1 MSESLPAWRLTEAE
15 IKEETEKWEK
25 YWFQRSKTGYP
36 IETVKAGLVLRAA
49 RKARRVTAEELLDY
63 IIVQIPMAYSIK
75 SELAVR
81 CKKWIDKECP
91 QDPQSSSGSQSS
103 ERPQSL

>member
-1 MSESLPAWRLTEAE
+1 MSEPAWRLTEAE

-49 RKARRVTAEELLDY
+49 RKSRRVTAEELLNF
-63 IIVQIPMAYSIK
+63 ILVQIPMPYHIK
-75 SELAVR
+75 DQIKDRVP
-81 CKKWIDKECP
+81 KWIDKECP

-103 ERPQSL
+103 ETPQSL